1 LNISG
6 RRVNSPPAAFGR
18 TTNGRAA
25 PQASTEVQLMLKR
38 IVLML
43 ALATWIAAPAPAQ
56 EHRDAAGN
64 TQTTHVDATGKPAD
78 VHAAGQGAVE
88 GDHAAAA
95 AGAHEG
101 GEHEK
106 APLLPDPT
114 SGETWMQ
121 ALWVIIIFL
130 VLLAVLYPTA
140 WKSVLAGLKTREERI
155 RKDIAD
161 AEAARARAEATL
173 KEYNAQLATAENKI
187 RDMLA
192 KAAADGERVAT
203 NLKMQAQQE
212 SEEIKNRATRE
223 IESAKDQALAEVY
236 EKTADL
242 ATSVAEKIIR
252 RNLNPED
259 QRDLVARSLEQ
270 LQTVSKN

>member
-1 LNISG
+1 
-6 RRVNSPPAAFGR
+6 
-18 TTNGRAA
+18 
-25 PQASTEVQLMLKR
+25 MLKR

-43 ALATWIAAPAPAQ
+43 ALATWIAAPALAQ
-56 EHRDAAGN
+56 EHGGAAKTEG
-64 TQTTHVDATGKPAD
+64 THVDATGKVNE
-78 VHAAGQGAVE
+78 VHTAGQGAVE
-88 GDHAAAA
+88 DAHTA
-95 AGAHEG
+95 AGAHDG
-101 GEHEK
+101 AHGEK
-106 APLLPDPT
+106 PPLLSDPT
-114 SGETWMQ
+114 SKETWMQ
-121 ALWVIIIFL
+121 ALWVVIIFL
-130 VLLAVLYPTA
+130 VLLVVLYPTA
-140 WKSVLAGLKTREERI
+140 WKNVLAGLKKREERI

-173 KEYNAQLATAENKI
+173 KDYNAQLATAENKI

-192 KAAADGERVAT
+192 KATADGERLAT

-223 IESAKDQALAEVY
+223 IEAAKNQALSEVY
-236 EKTADL
+236 EQTANL

>member
-1 LNISG
+1 
-6 RRVNSPPAAFGR
+6 
-18 TTNGRAA
+18 
-25 PQASTEVQLMLKR
+25 MLKR

-56 EHRDAAGN
+56 DHSGAETEA
-64 TQTTHVDATGKPAD
+64 THVDATAKAAE
-78 VHAAGQGAVE
+78 VHTAGQGAVE
-88 GDHAAAA
+88 GDHAVP
-95 AGAHEG
+95 GTHG

-106 APLLPDPT
+106 AELLPNPT
-114 SGETWMQ
+114 SKETWMQ

-140 WKSVLAGLKTREERI
+140 WKSVLAGLKSREERI

-173 KEYNAQLATAENKI
+173 KDYNAQLATAENKI
-187 RDMLA
+187 REMLA
-192 KAAADGERVAT
+192 KATADGERVAT

-270 LQTVSKN
+270 WQTVSKN